1 VPGRSQLGGL
11 VRIQGME
18 FFDRLSDAELLSRTA
33 REPKAFAALYRR
45 HERLV
50 LRFLMARCR
59 DPELTADLAAETF
72 ASALEA
78 ADRFEPARSGGTSAA
93 PWLLGIAR
101 NTLLTSVRRGAVA
114 EGARRRLGCEPL
126 ALTDDAL
133 TRVELRASLDLPLE
147 QLLGDLPSDLR
158 DAVVARVLEER
169 DYDEI
174 AATLGCSKQVVRK
187 RVSRG
192 LSRLRALL
200 PASQP

>member
-1 VPGRSQLGGL
+1 MDFL
-11 VRIQGME
+11 
-18 FFDRLSDAELLSRTA
+18 DRLSDAELLARTG
-33 REPKAFAALYRR
+33 REPKAFAAFYRR

-78 ADRFEPARSGGTSAA
+78 ADRFDSARSGGTSAA
-93 PWLLGIAR
+93 PWLLAIAR
-101 NTLLTSVRRGAVA
+101 NTLLTSVRRGVVA
-114 EGARRRLGCEPL
+114 DDARRRLGCEPL
-126 ALTDDAL
+126 ALGDDAL
-133 TRVELRASLDLPLE
+133 ARVELRASSELPIE
-147 QLLGDLPSDLR
+147 QLLGDLSPDLR

-174 AATLGCSKQVVRK
+174 AARLGCSQQVVRK

-192 LSRLRALL
+192 LTRLRSALR
-200 PASQP
+200 PAAANE